1 MELKLLK
8 RTVVISLMFVVMISL
23 FVNLVPSVLSLSE
36 NVEVLGYSWY
46 ISSINSFIVVGE
58 VQNVGPNNIEYIAL
72 RGFLNSTD
80 GQDQAWSTSVPYSSE
95 ILPQQKVPFVMYFFT
110 DTSISEDFN
119 WISGDLNN
127 VEYEVIISNETDNYQ
142 YPDLEIINES
152 PHIDSNG
159 IYTITGRVQN
169 TGNQAAGK
177 LWVVGTFYNSTGSVI
192 ATGFSDYLTPDSLQA
207 GQTTSFTL
215 NTVDTIPELENEMRS
230 LAYEITDYALLIQ
243 TEAPIIPEFP
253 SWIILPLFVTA
264 TLGVITYRKKLKQ

>member
-8 RTVVISLMFVVMISL
+8 RTVVISLMLVVMISL
-23 FVNLVPSVLSLSE
+23 FLNLVPSVISQSE

-72 RGFLNSTD
+72 RGILNSTD
-80 GQDQAWSTSVPYSSE
+80 GLDQAWSTTVAYSNE
-95 ILPQQKVPFVMYFFT
+95 ILPQQKAPFVMYFFT

-119 WISGDLNN
+119 WITSNMNN
-127 VEYEVIISNETDNYQ
+127 VEFEVIVSNETDNYQ
-142 YPDLEIINES
+142 YPNLKIINDS

-177 LWVVGTFYNSTGSVI
+177 LWVVATFYNSTGSVI
-192 ATGFSDYLTPDSLQA
+192 TTGFSDYLTPDSLQV

-215 NTVDTIPELENEMRS
+215 NTVDAIPELSNEINS

-264 TLGVITYRKKLKQ
+264 TLGVIIYRKKLKQ

>member
-1 MELKLLK
+1 
-8 RTVVISLMFVVMISL
+8 
-23 FVNLVPSVLSLSE
+23 
-36 NVEVLGYSWY
+36 
-46 ISSINSFIVVGE
+46 
-58 VQNVGPNNIEYIAL
+58 
-72 RGFLNSTD
+72 
-80 GQDQAWSTSVPYSSE
+80 
-95 ILPQQKVPFVMYFFT
+95 MYFFT

-127 VEYEVIISNETDNYQ
+127 VEFEVIISNETDNYQ
-142 YPDLEIINES
+142 YPDLEIINDS

-215 NTVDTIPELENEMRS
+215 NTVDAIPELENEMRS

-253 SWIILPLFVTA
+253 SWISLPLFVTA

>member
-1 MELKLLK
+1 MKYK
-8 RTVVISLMFVVMISL
+8 
-23 FVNLVPSVLSLSE
+23 
-36 NVEVLGYSWY
+36 
-46 ISSINSFIVVGE
+46 
-58 VQNVGPNNIEYIAL
+58 NVGPNNIEYIAL

-80 GQDQAWSTSVPYSSE
+80 GEDQAWSTSVPYSSE

-119 WISGDLNN
+119 WISGNLNN
-127 VEYEVIISNETDNYQ
+127 VEFEVIISNETDNYQ
-142 YPDLEIINES
+142 YPDLEIINDS

-215 NTVDTIPELENEMRS
+215 NTVDAIPELENEMRS